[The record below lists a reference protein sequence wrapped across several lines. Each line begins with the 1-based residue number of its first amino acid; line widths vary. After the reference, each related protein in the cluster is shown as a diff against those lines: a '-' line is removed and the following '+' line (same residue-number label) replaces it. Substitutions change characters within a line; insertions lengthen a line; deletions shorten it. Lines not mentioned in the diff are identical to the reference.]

1 MIQLK
6 HLIFLQKGLL
16 NNMDRTELM
25 KNIVATLDSKK
36 ATNIKSLE
44 ITELTSVADYFVIA
58 TGTSGT
64 HIRALSDEVQDTLT
78 KQGVEPRNVEGK
90 STGWILLDY
99 GTVVVHLF
107 TPDQRETYSLEHL
120 WGDAK
125 EYDISSI
132 VTE

>member
-1 MIQLK
+1 ME
-6 HLIFLQKGLL
+6 
-16 NNMDRTELM
+16 RTELM
-25 KNIVATLDSKK
+25 RNIVATLDSKK
-36 ATNIKSLE
+36 ATDIKSLE

-64 HIRALSDEVQDTLT
+64 HIRALSDEVQDALT

-99 GTVVVHLF
+99 GTVVVHVF
-107 TPDQRETYSLEHL
+107 TPDQRELYSLEHL

-125 EYDISSI
+125 QVDISDLI
-132 VTE
+132 TD

>member
-1 MIQLK
+1 
-6 HLIFLQKGLL
+6 
-16 NNMDRTELM
+16 MDRKELM
-25 KNIVATLDSKK
+25 KNIVATLDNKK
-36 ATNIKSLE
+36 ATDIKSLE

-64 HIRALSDEVQDTLT
+64 HIRALADEVQDTLT
-78 KQGVEPRNVEGK
+78 KQGVEPKSVEGK

-99 GTVVVHLF
+99 GTVVVHVF
-107 TPDQRETYSLEHL
+107 TPDQRELYSLEHL

-125 EYDISSI
+125 EVDISSI

>member
-1 MIQLK
+1 MKTNI
-6 HLIFLQKGLL
+6 LIVDD
-16 NNMDRTELM
+16 DREIAQAIAELM
-25 KNIVATLDSKK
+25 SRKK
-36 ATNIKSLE
+36 AKDVVMIDIAEKS
-44 ITELTSVADYFVIA
+44 SFADFFVIA

-99 GTVVVHLF
+99 NTVVVHLF

-125 EYDISSI
+125 EYDISTLI
-132 VTE
+132 TED

>member
-1 MIQLK
+1 
-6 HLIFLQKGLL
+6 
-16 NNMDRTELM
+16 MDRTELM
-25 KNIVATLDSKK
+25 KNIVATLDNKK

-99 GTVVVHLF
+99 GTVIVHLF

-125 EYDISSI
+125 EFDISSI
-132 VTE
+132 VAE

>member
-1 MIQLK
+1 
-6 HLIFLQKGLL
+6 
-16 NNMDRTELM
+16 MDRIELM
-25 KNIVATLDSKK
+25 KNIVATLDNKK
-36 ATNIKSLE
+36 ATDIKSLE

-64 HIRALSDEVQDTLT
+64 HIRALADEVQDTLT
-78 KQGVEPRNVEGK
+78 KQGVEPKSVEGK

-99 GTVVVHLF
+99 GTVVVHVF
-107 TPDQRETYSLEHL
+107 TPDQRELYSLEHL

-125 EYDISSI
+125 EVDISSI

>member
-1 MIQLK
+1 
-6 HLIFLQKGLL
+6 
-16 NNMDRTELM
+16 MDRTELM
-25 KNIVATLDSKK
+25 KNIVATLDNKK

-120 WGDAK
+120 WADAT
-125 EYDISSI
+125 ECDISSI

>member
-1 MIQLK
+1 ME
-6 HLIFLQKGLL
+6 
-16 NNMDRTELM
+16 RTELM

-36 ATNIKSLE
+36 ATDIKSLE
-44 ITELTSVADYFVIA
+44 ITELTAVADYFVIA

-64 HIRALSDEVQDTLT
+64 HIRALSDEVQDSLT

-99 GTVVVHLF
+99 GTVVVHVF
-107 TPDQRETYSLEHL
+107 TPDQRELYSLEHL

-125 EYDISSI
+125 QVDISNLI
-132 VTE
+132 TE

>member
-1 MIQLK
+1 
-6 HLIFLQKGLL
+6 
-16 NNMDRTELM
+16 MDRIELM
-25 KNIVATLDSKK
+25 KNIVATLDNKK

-78 KQGVEPRNVEGK
+78 KQGVGPRNVEGK
-90 STGWILLDY
+90 STGWLLLDY

-107 TPDQRETYSLEHL
+107 TPDQRETYSLEHR

-125 EYDISSI
+125 EFDISTI
-132 VTE
+132 ITED

>member
-1 MIQLK
+1 
-6 HLIFLQKGLL
+6 
-16 NNMDRTELM
+16 MDRTELM
-25 KNIVATLDSKK
+25 KNIVATLDDKK
-36 ATNIKSLE
+36 ATDIKSLE

-64 HIRALSDEVQDTLT
+64 HIRALADEVQDTLT
-78 KQGVEPRNVEGK
+78 KQGVEPKSVEGK

-99 GTVVVHLF
+99 GTVVVHVF
-107 TPDQRETYSLEHL
+107 TPDQRELYSLEHL

-125 EYDISSI
+125 EVDISSI

>member
-1 MIQLK
+1 
-6 HLIFLQKGLL
+6 
-16 NNMDRTELM
+16 MDRTELM
-25 KNIVATLDSKK
+25 KNIVAILDNKK

-78 KQGVEPRNVEGK
+78 KLGVEPRNVEGK

-120 WGDAK
+120 WADAK
-125 EYDISSI
+125 EYELHLD
-132 VTE
+132 E

>member
-1 MIQLK
+1 
-6 HLIFLQKGLL
+6 
-16 NNMDRTELM
+16 MDRTELM
-25 KNIVATLDSKK
+25 KKIVATIDSKK

-64 HIRALSDEVQDTLT
+64 HIRALSDEVQDALT
-78 KQGVEPRNVEGK
+78 KEGVEPRNVEGK

-132 VTE
+132 ITED

>member
-1 MIQLK
+1 MERKELLK
-6 HLIFLQKGLL
+6 
-16 NNMDRTELM
+16 N
-25 KNIVATLDSKK
+25 VVSVLDSKK
-36 ATNIKSLE
+36 AMDIKALE

-64 HIRALSDEVQDTLT
+64 HIRSLADDVDEFLSKL
-78 KQGVEPRNVEGK
+78 GVEPKHIEGK

-107 TPDQRETYSLEHL
+107 TADQRELFNLEHL

-125 EYDISSI
+125 GVDLSELI
-132 VTE
+132 TE